1 MRRMKT
7 KDIHVNPSLVK
18 SNIHNEPLVEL
29 GFPSSKLRDSK
40 SVNEIFRWPTLND
53 PYLNFDQNSVQ
64 KSILHSAMWN
74 ELAFSSNCVPFE
86 LQTRDPTKLKPIFL
100 IVHNDELLN
109 RILIDPC
116 AKCSCTSCP
125 RPMKEDFRILL
136 RRINLINNR
145 AV

>member
-1 MRRMKT
+1 MKT

-64 KSILHSAMWN
+64 KSILHSAM
-74 ELAFSSNCVPFE
+74 
-86 LQTRDPTKLKPIFL
+86 
-100 IVHNDELLN
+100 
-109 RILIDPC
+109 
-116 AKCSCTSCP
+116 
-125 RPMKEDFRILL
+125 
-136 RRINLINNR
+136 
-145 AV
+145 